1 MADQSPA
8 MQHEDSIDSQDP
20 NTHGG
25 DKGKVKSKRPANTAF
40 RQQRLKAWQPILTP
54 KTVLPLFFA
63 IGIIFAPIG
72 GGLLYASNEVQEIV
86 IDYSKCHTDAPVG
99 TFENIPS
106 DNVHYYFKKPY
117 LYQGNSAQ
125 WSRIDV
131 NQTYY
136 NGSTLGASVKAVQCQ
151 LEFPIHHDMEPP
163 ILFYYKL
170 TNFYQNHRRY
180 AKSFDSDQLSGK
192 AVSASTIHSGDCTPL
207 TTTTIDGVD
216 KPYYPCGLAPN
227 SVFNDT
233 FSNPILLS
241 AKAADNI
248 TYVMKNNSD
257 ISWGSDR
264 ELYGQTKYN
273 WSDVAVPPN
282 WVERYPDG
290 YSDNYHPD
298 LENDEAFQVWMRLAG
313 LPTFSKLVQRNDTTK
328 LQAGQYRV
336 NINHLF
342 NVTEY
347 GGTKSII
354 ISTRTVMGGKNPFL
368 GIAYIVVGGLC
379 ILLGALFTVTHLI
392 KPRKLGD
399 HTYLSWNNE
408 NPATAAT
415 TGRQVGDMS

>member
-1 MADQSPA
+1 
-8 MQHEDSIDSQDP
+8 
-20 NTHGG
+20 
-25 DKGKVKSKRPANTAF
+25 
-40 RQQRLKAWQPILTP
+40 
-54 KTVLPLFFA
+54 
-63 IGIIFAPIG
+63 
-72 GGLLYASNEVQEIV
+72 
-86 IDYSKCHTDAPVG
+86 
-99 TFENIPS
+99 
-106 DNVHYYFKKPY
+106 
-117 LYQGNSAQ
+117 
-125 WSRIDV
+125 
-131 NQTYY
+131 
-136 NGSTLGASVKAVQCQ
+136 
-151 LEFPIHHDMEPP
+151 MEPP

-241 AKAADNI
+241 PSKGDNA
-248 TYVMKNNSD
+248 TYYMKNNSD

-273 WSDVAVPPN
+273 WSEVAVPPN
-282 WVERYPDG
+282 WEKRYPHG
-290 YSDNYHPD
+290 YSDDYHPD

-313 LPTFSKLVQRNDTTK
+313 LPTFSKLVQRNDTAK
-328 LQAGQYRV
+328 LKAGQYQV

-342 NVTEY
+342 NVTQY

-408 NPATAAT
+408 NPSTGTT
-415 TGRQVGDMS
+415 TGRQGGDMS

>member
-1 MADQSPA
+1 
-8 MQHEDSIDSQDP
+8 
-20 NTHGG
+20 
-25 DKGKVKSKRPANTAF
+25 
-40 RQQRLKAWQPILTP
+40 
-54 KTVLPLFFA
+54 
-63 IGIIFAPIG
+63 
-72 GGLLYASNEVQEIV
+72 V

-99 TFENIPS
+99 KPVDIPS

-117 LYQGNSAQ
+117 TYDGNSAQ

-151 LEFPIHHDMEPP
+151 LTFPIHHDMEPP

-241 AKAADNI
+241 ATTGDNA
-248 TYVMKNNSD
+248 TYYMKNNSD

-273 WSDVAVPPN
+273 WSEVAVPPN
-282 WVERYPDG
+282 WVERYPNG
-290 YSDNYHPD
+290 YSDDYHPD

-313 LPTFSKLVQRNDTTK
+313 LPTFSKLVQRNDTAK
-328 LQAGQYRV
+328 LKAGQYQV
-336 NINHLF
+336 NINHCKCSL
-342 NVTEY
+342 
-347 GGTKSII
+347 SISKNI
-354 ISTRTVMGGKNPFL
+354 AHKGISVQCHRVWRNE
-368 GIAYIVVGGLC
+368 IHH
-379 ILLGALFTVTHLI
+379 HLDSHCHGRKEPI
-392 KPRKLGD
+392 PRYRLYCCRRSLYPSRSPVYRYPS
-399 HTYLSWNNE
+399 HQ
-408 NPATAAT
+408 ATQT
-415 TGRQVGDMS
+415 WRPHISQLEQ